1 MNNWLFRLGALN
13 AASSVAIQAIGGHK
27 PWDIDRKLI
36 FNKAFDLHLSSS
48 LGMMLCSLKAKTLKT
63 TIPGILLLV
72 GSALFSG
79 FAYYRCF
86 SNDRKYNFLMP
97 PGGSCIILGWI
108 LLAFS

>member
-13 AASSVAIQAIGGHK
+13 AASSVAIQAVGGHK

-36 FNKAFDLHLSSS
+36 FNKAFDLQLSSS
-48 LGMMLCSLKAKTLKT
+48 IGMMICAFKAKNWIT
-63 TIPGILLLV
+63 TIPGILFFL
-72 GSALFSG
+72 GSILFSG

-86 SNDRKYNFLMP
+86 NNDRKYNFLMP
-97 PGGSCIILGWI
+97 AGGSCIIFGWI